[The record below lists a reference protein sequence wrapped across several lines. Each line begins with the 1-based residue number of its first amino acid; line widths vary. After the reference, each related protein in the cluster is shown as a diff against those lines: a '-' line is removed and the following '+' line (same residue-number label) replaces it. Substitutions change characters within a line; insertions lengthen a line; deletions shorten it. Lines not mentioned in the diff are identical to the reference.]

1 MYPKVTTLSD
11 IDIAKTRDARIL
23 QTIAESYSVP
33 QNNTVKEAKRKR
45 LETCV
50 QVTRSSETVAK
61 AISQV
66 QPRQRRRTWRR
77 LVMKGVH
84 LISRFQAM
92 VLQIPATVLT
102 NNRNL
107 WANPYLGRDW
117 CGRGRSSS
125 QGYGHAQRP
134 NQARLA
140 QSRSLVIHPNWSCLS
155 LQGTSYCTRFKIEK
169 DTERTMIKTSF
180 RLPT

>member
-11 IDIAKTRDARIL
+11 IDITKTRDARIL

-66 QPRQRRRTWRR
+66 QQRQRKRSWRR
-77 LVMKGVH
+77 LVIPSHGVD
-84 LISRFQAM
+84 
-92 VLQIPATVLT
+92 
-102 NNRNL
+102 N
-107 WANPYLGRDW
+107 
-117 CGRGRSSS
+117 
-125 QGYGHAQRP
+125 
-134 NQARLA
+134 
-140 QSRSLVIHPNWSCLS
+140 
-155 LQGTSYCTRFKIEK
+155 
-169 DTERTMIKTSF
+169 
-180 RLPT
+180 